1 MLTFVYIC
9 IIINTKTNKM
19 KIDKMYNRHHYET
32 LNRDAY
38 WDRKF
43 GKFTNSQQLY
53 IIKLIESIENKSVR
67 DIAHLEY
74 FKRKTIVYE

>member
-1 MLTFVYIC
+1 
-9 IIINTKTNKM
+9 
-19 KIDKMYNRHHYET
+19 MYNRHHYKKLKVSHQHLYET

-74 FKRKTIVYE
+74 FKRNLKKRGVK